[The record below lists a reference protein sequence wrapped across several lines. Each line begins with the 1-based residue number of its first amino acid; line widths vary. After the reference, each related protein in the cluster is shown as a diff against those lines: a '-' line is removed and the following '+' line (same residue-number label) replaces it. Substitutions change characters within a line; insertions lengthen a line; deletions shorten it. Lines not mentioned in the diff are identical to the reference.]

1 MVGDVV
7 QLPRS
12 VVGGGCKGIPPV
24 QVESKN
30 KIKKHIVV
38 VTVNGEGSQPKS
50 LHRPRINI
58 IIIITTLD
66 PYSAV

>member
-7 QLPRS
+7 QLTGS

-24 QVESKN
+24 QVEN
-30 KIKKHIVV
+30 KSKKHIVV
-38 VTVNGEGSQPKS
+38 VTVNEEGSQPKS
-50 LHRPRINI
+50 LHRRRINI
-58 IIIITTLD
+58 ISIITTTTLD

>member
-7 QLPRS
+7 QPTGS
-12 VVGGGCKGIPPV
+12 VVGRGCKGIPPV
-24 QVESKN
+24 LVANKKKN
-30 KIKKHIVV
+30 KKHIVV
-38 VTVNGEGSQPKS
+38 TVNEEGSQPKS
-50 LHRPRINI
+50 LHRRRIN